1 MKPEHLDALIAE
13 ARRIHERF
21 SIEFVEGFGFCPWAK
36 KARVEGR
43 TATRVLLFREGDAR
57 APVLTAMKELGED
70 ETYEVTFILFPGLNI
85 ERRAFE
91 RLTATLREEYAEAY
105 NGSPPMALAAFH
117 PSAPFDD
124 SSAARALPFVRRS
137 PDPTIQMVRRSVLD
151 SVRSTSDSG
160 TGFLD
165 LDKVDLASV
174 LSAPAPKPPLH
185 KRVAETNAE
194 TLRQEGKEHLE
205 AVLADIYRDR
215 DASYLPFL
223 KRESPQSED

>member
-1 MKPEHLDALIAE
+1 MTPEQLDALTVE

-21 SIEFVEGFGFCPWAK
+21 SIEFVEDFGFCPWAK

-43 TATRVLLFREGDAR
+43 TATRVLPFGEGDAT
-57 APVLTAMKELGED
+57 APILSAMKELGED
-70 ETYEVTFILFPGLNI
+70 ESYEVTFILFPILEI
-85 ERRAFE
+85 ERKAFE
-91 RLTATLREEYAEAY
+91 RLTATLREEYAELY
-105 NGSPPMALAAFH
+105 DGSPPMALAAFH
-117 PSAPFDD
+117 PSAPFND

-165 LDKVDLASV
+165 LEKIDMASI
-174 LSAPAPKPPLH
+174 LSAPPAKPPLH

-194 TLRQEGKEHLE
+194 TLRSEGKERLE
-205 AVLADIYRDR
+205 AVLADICRDR
-215 DASYLPFL
+215 DDSYSRLMKP
-223 KRESPQSED
+223 

>member
-1 MKPEHLDALIAE
+1 MKPERLDALAAE

-21 SIEFVEGFGFCPWAK
+21 SVEFVEGFGFCPWAK

-43 TATRVLLFREGDAR
+43 TATRVLLFREGDAST
-57 APVLTAMKELGED
+57 AVLSAMKELGD
-70 ETYEVTFILFPGLNI
+70 NKTYEVAFILFPGFDI

-91 RLTATLREEYAEAY
+91 RLTATLRQEYAEAY
-105 NGSPPMALAAFH
+105 DGSPPMALAAFH
-117 PSAPFDD
+117 PRAPFDD

-165 LDKVDLASV
+165 LEKIDLASV
-174 LSAPAPKPPLH
+174 LSAPAPKPALH
-185 KRVAETNAE
+185 KRVAETNAQ
-194 TLRQEGKEHLE
+194 TLRDEGKARLE
-205 AVLADIYRDR
+205 GVLADICRDR
-215 DASYLPFL
+215 DASYAPFL
-223 KRESPQSED
+223 NG